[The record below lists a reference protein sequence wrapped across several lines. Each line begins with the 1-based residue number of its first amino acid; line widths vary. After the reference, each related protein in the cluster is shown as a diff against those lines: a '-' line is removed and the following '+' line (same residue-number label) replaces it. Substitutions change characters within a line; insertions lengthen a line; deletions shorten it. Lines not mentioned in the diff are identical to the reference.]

1 MLRDRARGIGPKQT
15 PDDRRKELIELAS
28 KSENKYIPVH
38 RGGKNRSYFIT
49 EKEALRDMYPK
60 KFRGY
65 GESTKEYLTP
75 ETEALFKE
83 VDDRMKRAQRKI
95 IDKYISQTEEG
106 RAKGERALFSRA
118 MEELPAK
125 LKARMYEELDNIS
138 DMAEDYKA
146 KHKRTSVMMSK
157 NDIPTKSRR

>member
-1 MLRDRARGIGPKQT
+1 M
-15 PDDRRKELIELAS
+15 
-28 KSENKYIPVH
+28 
-38 RGGKNRSYFIT
+38 T

-83 VDDRMKRAQRKI
+83 VDDRMKRAQKNI

-106 RAKGERALFSRA
+106 RAHGERALFSRA

-125 LKARMYEELDNIS
+125 LRARMYEELDNIS

-146 KHKRTSVMMSK
+146 KHRRTSVMMSK